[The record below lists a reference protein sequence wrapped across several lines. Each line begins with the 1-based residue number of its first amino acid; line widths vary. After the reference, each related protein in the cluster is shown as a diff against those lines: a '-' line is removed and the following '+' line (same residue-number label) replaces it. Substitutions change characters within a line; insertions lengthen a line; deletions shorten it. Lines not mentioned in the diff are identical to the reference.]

1 VSCDKDCGHEE
12 DSSSSECPGSAKSR
26 HRQSATCQIQVS
38 HCPISIPLQL
48 SDGYYARLAHNT
60 SLAGVVCYCGT
71 SVQFCRQIVTSRRN
85 KLGDTSFEKLL
96 LMLKIYKRTPVTTV
110 DELLWIIITRSD
122 YCTEAIS

>member
-1 VSCDKDCGHEE
+1 MKKIAPPQNVQ
-12 DSSSSECPGSAKSR
+12 AVQKSR